1 MDRGSCIRRF
11 PTDHS
16 SYKQPR
22 LRWSTTLYVYDSY
35 NWGAADDA
43 CLSGR
48 NAEYLALSIKFAID
62 IMTDAY
68 ILGWFPQFLKP

>member
-1 MDRGSCIRRF
+1 MT
-11 PTDHS
+11 PT
-16 SYKQPR
+16 
-22 LRWSTTLYVYDSY
+22 TG
-35 NWGAADDA
+35 GAADDA

-48 NAEYLALSIKFAID
+48 NVEYLALSIKFAID